1 MLKDL
6 RSSLPKRSSQQE
18 KASLNKAHEGA
29 AHIYVKQKE
38 DETMADIFSA
48 VQVGDEVVCR
58 GCLKMEEMISAQRGI
73 TDSYSA
79 DDVRE
84 TEYICSRC
92 SKKIEPFEIK
102 F

>member
-1 MLKDL
+1 MAVGLHL
-6 RSSLPKRSSQQE
+6 S
-18 KASLNKAHEGA
+18 
-29 AHIYVKQKE
+29 VKIKEKE
-38 DETMADIFSA
+38 DWRMADIFSA

-58 GCLKMEEMISAQRGI
+58 DCLRMEEMISAQRGI

-84 TEYICSRC
+84 TEYTCSRC
-92 SKKIEPFEIK
+92 NKKIEPFEIK

>member
-84 TEYICSRC
+84 TEYTCGRC
-92 SKKIEPFEIK
+92 NKKIEPFEIK

>member
-84 TEYICSRC
+84 TEYICGRC
-92 SKKIEPFEIK
+92 NKKIEPFEIK

>member
-1 MLKDL
+1 MMLVFGGVNGCFP
-6 RSSLPKRSSQQE
+6 SP
-18 KASLNKAHEGA
+18 N
-29 AHIYVKQKE
+29 YVERKE
-38 DETMADIFSA
+38 DEAMAEVFSA

-58 GCLKMEEMISAQRGI
+58 NCLKMEEMVSAQRGI

-92 SKKIEPFEIK
+92 NNKIEPFEIK

>member
-1 MLKDL
+1 
-6 RSSLPKRSSQQE
+6 
-18 KASLNKAHEGA
+18 
-29 AHIYVKQKE
+29 
-38 DETMADIFSA
+38 MADIFSA

-58 GCLKMEEMISAQRGI
+58 DCLKMEEMISAQRGI

-84 TEYICSRC
+84 TEYTCSRC
-92 SKKIEPFEIK
+92 DKKIEPFEIK

>member
-1 MLKDL
+1 MKVL
-6 RSSLPKRSSQQE
+6 RIFL
-18 KASLNKAHEGA
+18 LIAH
-29 AHIYVKQKE
+29 HVKQKE
-38 DETMADIFSA
+38 DATMADIFSA

-58 GCLKMEEMISAQRGI
+58 NCLKMEEMISAQRGI

-84 TEYICSRC
+84 TEYTCVRC
-92 SKKIEPFEIK
+92 NKKIERFEIK

>member
-1 MLKDL
+1 LLKDL

-84 TEYICSRC
+84 TEYTCGRC
-92 SKKIEPFEIK
+92 NKKIEPFEIK

>member
-1 MLKDL
+1 
-6 RSSLPKRSSQQE
+6 
-18 KASLNKAHEGA
+18 
-29 AHIYVKQKE
+29 
-38 DETMADIFSA
+38 MAEVFSA

-58 GCLKMEEMISAQRGI
+58 DCLRMEEMISAQRGI

-92 SKKIEPFEIK
+92 NKKIEKQQLSNSCHGFLQLNSS
-102 F
+102 

>member
-1 MLKDL
+1 MVD
-6 RSSLPKRSSQQE
+6 
-18 KASLNKAHEGA
+18 
-29 AHIYVKQKE
+29 V
-38 DETMADIFSA
+38 FSA

-58 GCLKMEEMISAQRGI
+58 DCLRMEEMISAQRGI

-84 TEYICSRC
+84 TEYTCSRYN
-92 SKKIEPFEIK
+92 KKIEPFEIK